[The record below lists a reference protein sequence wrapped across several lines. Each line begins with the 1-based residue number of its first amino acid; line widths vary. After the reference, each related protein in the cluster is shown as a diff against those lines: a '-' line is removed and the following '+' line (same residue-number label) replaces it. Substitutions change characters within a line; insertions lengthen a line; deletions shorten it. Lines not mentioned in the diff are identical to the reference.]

1 MENVSTYLEVTD
13 EDFLED
19 GNMLYPFFFLCLAIY
34 EAKLMIKG
42 WCALS
47 ISLLQVPVWLK
58 HYYSEL
64 IGLVMT
70 SQSICCICVAL
81 ELYSRWFLLIAL
93 SSCRDLTG

>member
-1 MENVSTYLEVTD
+1 VSLVALGVGLQMN
-13 EDFLED
+13 FLED
-19 GNMLYPFFFLCLAIY
+19 GNMLYRFFFLCSAIY

-47 ISLLQVPVWLK
+47 ISLLQVTVWLK

-70 SQSICCICVAL
+70 LQSICCICVAL
-81 ELYSRWFLLIAL
+81 ELYSCWFLLIAPA
-93 SSCRDLTG
+93 SCRDLTG

>member
-47 ISLLQVPVWLK
+47 ISLVQVPVWLK

-64 IGLVMT
+64 IGLGFDRV
-70 SQSICCICVAL
+70 SLRPWAQISL
-81 ELYSRWFLLIAL
+81 SLFYSSLFHRMRVIKWKM
-93 SSCRDLTG
+93 